1 VFGFKKN
8 HFYTQFFEK
17 KHGKIFKN
25 TRCAGGGG
33 GLEIFKN
40 FAASAAARLHLFLIG
55 GGGSADRLTPLD
67 AVKLNKMKP
76 LE

>member
-1 VFGFKKN
+1 
-8 HFYTQFFEK
+8 
-17 KHGKIFKN
+17 
-25 TRCAGGGG
+25 
-33 GLEIFKN
+33 L
-40 FAASAAARLHLFLIG
+40 SAAARLHLFLIGGGGSEIFKTFAVSAAVAVLFLEKIG